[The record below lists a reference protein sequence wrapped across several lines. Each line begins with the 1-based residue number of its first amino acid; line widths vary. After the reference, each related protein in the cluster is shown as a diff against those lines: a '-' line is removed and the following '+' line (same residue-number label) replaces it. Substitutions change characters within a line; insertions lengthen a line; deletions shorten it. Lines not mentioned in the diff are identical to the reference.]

1 MPRYSD
7 YDDDDDERRPPK
19 SSGGGKTL
27 LIVFGI
33 IGGIVLVVGGVCAGL
48 VYLIYRGV
56 QGVQGVVA
64 SAKSTFDDMQAS
76 QMAADNFMNDVA
88 ANRLDKAY
96 NNTTKNFQ
104 TQQTLAQFTNSV
116 QKSPGLKNYQPF
128 SLQLMN
134 FTSTASTYQGQMPG
148 QNKAFTLQV
157 VKDGQTW
164 KVDQF
169 TIP

>member
-96 NNTTKNFQ
+96 NNTTKN
-104 TQQTLAQFTNSV
+104 
-116 QKSPGLKNYQPF
+116 
-128 SLQLMN
+128 
-134 FTSTASTYQGQMPG
+134 
-148 QNKAFTLQV
+148 
-157 VKDGQTW
+157 
-164 KVDQF
+164 
-169 TIP
+169 